1 MSEDILRV
9 TFGSEA
15 LHRLATQL
23 DYSPT
28 AWKRDVVKA
37 YRKRVQLL
45 LAVRD
50 QGDLHALRGLGLRE
64 VPDDDVDL
72 FSMRLT
78 DEFRLIVAFAS
89 DRDAVIQEIL
99 D

>member
-9 TFGSEA
+9 TFGGEA
-15 LHRLATQL
+15 LHRLATEL

-28 AWKRDVVKA
+28 EWKREVVKA

-50 QGDLHALRGLGLRE
+50 QGDLHALRGLGLRGI
-64 VPDDDVDL
+64 PDDDVEL

-78 DEFRLIVAFAS
+78 DASRLIVAFTS
-89 DRDAVIQEIL
+89 DRHAVIHEIL
-99 D
+99 V

>member
-15 LHRLATQL
+15 LHRLATEL

-28 AWKRDVVKA
+28 AWKREVVKA

-50 QGDLHALRGLGLRE
+50 QGDLHAMRGLGLRE

-78 DEFRLIVAFAS
+78 DESRLIVAFTS
-89 DRDAVIQEIL
+89 DRHAVIHEIL